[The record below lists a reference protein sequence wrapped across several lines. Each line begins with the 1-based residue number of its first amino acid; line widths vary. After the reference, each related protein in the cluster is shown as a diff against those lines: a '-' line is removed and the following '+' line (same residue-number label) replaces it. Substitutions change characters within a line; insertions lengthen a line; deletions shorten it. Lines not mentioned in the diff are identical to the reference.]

1 MKVILDQIWKQVV
14 SNQGKVTTWLYF
26 DELQLNFDTDE
37 NATWFMKLWSRVR
50 KYGAIPTG
58 ITQNVSTLLERSAG
72 KKMISNSEFIVLLRQ
87 KLVDLEYL
95 SQVIKLPDNLLKF
108 VGDRVTRGT
117 GLISAGGIVVPFE
130 NEIPI
135 DTKLFTLMNT
145 DAGGGDE

>member
-1 MKVILDQIWKQVV
+1 
-14 SNQGKVTTWLYF
+14 
-26 DELQLNFDTDE
+26 
-37 NATWFMKLWSRVR
+37 
-50 KYGAIPTG
+50 
-58 ITQNVSTLLERSAG
+58 
-72 KKMISNSEFIVLLRQ
+72 MISNSEFIVLLRQ

-130 NEIPI
+130 NEIPVE
-135 DTKLFTLMNT
+135 TKLFTLMNT